1 MKCLAFKIVIPFWLP
16 PLLAASIFLISQ
28 AFCFLARCL
37 VILNQTFPQGRLF
50 FAHQPRQVFMAP
62 NGSKKNT
69 KVKAGP
75 KKASAKKASP
85 KKTKAKAKKKAA
97 PALKPEVLEP
107 EAGQAAKT
115 KGELVPSEKAQP
127 PAPSSALQRY
137 LWEARQYPLL
147 SREEQMDL
155 TKRYYEDGDPEAA
168 AQLVTSNLRLV
179 VKIAMDHQRYWMR
192 NLLDLIQEGNI
203 GLLQAVKKFDPFRG
217 IKFSYYASF
226 WIKAYILKFI
236 MDNWRLVRLGTTQ
249 AQRKLFYNLRR
260 EQEKLRAEGITPGPK
275 LLSSRLG
282 VPEKDVV
289 EMSQRLDSWELSL
302 DAPVRDD
309 SEEAHQSFLPDDKPR
324 ADDTLASDELRRL
337 FHDQL
342 MAVRETLDDK
352 EKDILDRRLLAEKP
366 MTLSDLG
373 KDHGISRERVR
384 QIQVRLMNKIRNY
397 LREQIPDFDEQFAGL
412 SDGD

>member
-1 MKCLAFKIVIPFWLP
+1 MPSSGSTKKKKAK
-16 PLLAASIFLISQ
+16 AKA
-28 AFCFLARCL
+28 
-37 VILNQTFPQGRLF
+37 
-50 FAHQPRQVFMAP
+50 
-62 NGSKKNT
+62 GSKKT
-69 KVKAGP
+69 GP
-75 KKASAKKASP
+75 KKADAKKAAP
-85 KKTKAKAKKKAA
+85 KKVVSKKKKAKAPKKAA
-97 PALKPEVLEP
+97 PAMEPEVLEP
-107 EAGQAAKT
+107 EAGKKPAA
-115 KGELVPSEKAQP
+115 KGELVPSDGVQP

-147 SREEQMDL
+147 TREEETVL
-155 TKRYYEDGDPEAA
+155 AKRYYEDGDPDAA

-226 WIKAYILKFI
+226 WIKAYILKFV

-260 EQEKLRAEGITPGPK
+260 EQEKLRAQGITPGPK

-282 VPEKDVV
+282 VPEKDVID
-289 EMSQRLDSWELSL
+289 MSQRLDSWELSL

-309 SEEAHQSFLPDDKPR
+309 SEEAHQSFLPDDKPG
-324 ADDTLASDELRRL
+324 ADDTLASDQLRRL
-337 FHDQL
+337 FHEQL

-352 EKDILDRRLLAEKP
+352 ERDILDRRLLAEKP

-373 KDHGISRERVR
+373 KEHGVSRERVR
-384 QIQVRLMNKIRNY
+384 QIQVRLMNKIRDF
-397 LREQIPDFDEQFAGL
+397 LREQIPDFDEQFADL
-412 SDGD
+412 VEGD